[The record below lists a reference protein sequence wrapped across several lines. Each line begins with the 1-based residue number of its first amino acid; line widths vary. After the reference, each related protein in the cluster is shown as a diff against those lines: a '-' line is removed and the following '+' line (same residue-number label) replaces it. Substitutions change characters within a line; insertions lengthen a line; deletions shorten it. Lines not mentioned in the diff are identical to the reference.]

1 MFVYVC
7 VCKCK
12 SSYVYIIVIVSL
24 YERIRISSQRAVLLC
39 SYIYKYKANNIVKSV
54 NFCVLNFP

>member
-39 SYIYKYKANNIVKSV
+39 SYIYKYI
-54 NFCVLNFP
+54 